1 MAIGQNEAKKLT
13 KKEQQMSFFKAK
25 KDQYDAYSLSNP
37 TRKNRVMYKYYS
49 RQVDKLS
56 KKGSK

>member
-25 KDQYDAYSLSNP
+25 KEQYGAYVYSLP
-37 TRKNRVMYKYYS
+37 TRRNRVMHKYYS

-56 KKGSK
+56 KKGGK